1 MNNLIFNNNQ
11 ERNVPIANHHND
23 FRGFLQHFKNMFDF
37 GRHNDLI
44 NMEPKIEVAENKNN
58 VTVMA
63 EIPGVAE
70 EGLKV
75 EVSNNGYLTIS
86 GEKQHKTENSKN
98 GNYFSEISYGMVQR
112 SIYLPQGLDLNKISA
127 DYTDGVLKISIPK
140 IATKQVEQKKV
151 NIARKKTKK
160 SPTVKKAK
168 KTN

>member
-1 MNNLIFNNNQ
+1 MNNLIFNNDQ

-70 EGLKV
+70 EDLKV
-75 EVSNNGYLTIS
+75 EVSNNGHLTIS
-86 GEKQHKTENSKN
+86 GEKQHKTENNKN

>member
-1 MNNLIFNNNQ
+1 MNNLIFNNDQ

-70 EGLKV
+70 EDLKV

-86 GEKQHKTENSKN
+86 GEKQHKTENNKN